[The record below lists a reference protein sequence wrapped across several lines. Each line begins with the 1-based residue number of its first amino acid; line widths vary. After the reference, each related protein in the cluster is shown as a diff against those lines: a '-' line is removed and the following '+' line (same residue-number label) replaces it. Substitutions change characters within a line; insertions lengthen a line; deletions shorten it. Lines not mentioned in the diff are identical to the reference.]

1 VLEPVTHPRPHPAPT
16 AGEPPRPGGA
26 PAPSR
31 PDDAPTGERW
41 HVLGGAEAAER
52 LDVDPGRGLE
62 AGEVAARLARHGR
75 NELAEVSR
83 RPPWQLFVDQFRNVL
98 IAVLVGAAVL
108 AGLVGDFKDT
118 IVITVVLLINA
129 VLGFVQE
136 NRAERSLAALR
147 QMLVATARARRHG
160 VVTDVPAAEL
170 VPGDVVLVEAGDRVP
185 ADGRI
190 VAAHSLEVDESSLT
204 GESSPVPKGT
214 AASPAD
220 APLADRAG
228 MAYMNTVVTRGRG
241 EVVVTATG
249 MGTEIGHLAGLLQA
263 TVDHRTPLQEQLHV
277 LGKRLAVAAGVAVAA
292 FFALGLLR
300 GGSVADTVLSSVAL
314 AVAAIPEGLPAVVTV
329 TLAVGVHQMAKR
341 GAIVKRLSSVET
353 LGATTVICS
362 DKTGTLTLNQMTARA
377 VVVAGHRSSVSGE
390 GYGGD
395 GGIDGGGAALDDLLE
410 AAVLCN
416 DSRID
421 GSTLVGDPTEGALV
435 ALASK
440 AGFDADRLRAQRP
453 RLAEVPFDSA
463 RKLMVTF
470 HREGDAALV
479 VVKGAP
485 DVLLERCATTLA
497 DDGGERVL
505 DAAGIAAV
513 HDDME
518 ALAAEGLRVLAVA
531 RGTVPAAV
539 VEAAGDE
546 LALMDLV
553 DGLCLLGLVGLL
565 DPPRPEAR
573 TAISVCRRAGI
584 DVKMITGDHAA
595 TATSIARQVGIEG
608 RTMTGAELDQLD
620 DVALAE
626 VIEGVGVFARVA
638 PEHKIR
644 LVSALQAGGHVV
656 AMTGD
661 GVNDAPALKGADIG
675 IAMGITGTEVS
686 KEAADMVLTDDDFAT
701 IVRAVEAG
709 RTIYDNIL
717 KFVRFQLSTNAGA
730 IFSLLGAQ
738 LLGLPVP
745 FTAIQVLWVN
755 LIMDG
760 PPAMAL
766 GVDPPASR
774 SMDRAPRRGGAI
786 LTRSRLSRVLVTGS
800 VMAAGT
806 LGVLSWQTGV
816 GSEDHALAMAFT
828 TFVFF
833 QVFNVFNARDEG
845 QSVFHRDTLRNG
857 KLWVAVG
864 LVVVL
869 QVLAVHLAPVQGVFG
884 TTELTGGDWLAV
896 LGVSSTVLWVEELRK
911 LVARRTR

>member
-1 VLEPVTHPRPHPAPT
+1 MLDADTPTRPDPTAPGPDPSASGPDPAPF
-16 AGEPPRPGGA
+16 GPD
-26 PAPSR
+26 PAPG
-31 PDDAPTGERW
+31 PGWHALAP
-41 HVLGGAEAAER
+41 AEAAGR
-52 LDVDPGRGLE
+52 LGVDPGRGLE
-62 AGEVAARLARHGR
+62 PAEAADRLASAGR
-75 NELAEVSR
+75 NELTEAPRRSR
-83 RPPWQLFVDQFRNVL
+83 WQLFADQFRNVL
-98 IAVLVGAAVL
+98 IAVLIGAAVL

-118 IVITVVLLINA
+118 IVIAVVLLINA

-147 QMLVATARARRHG
+147 QMLVATARVRRGG
-160 VVTDVPAAEL
+160 VATEVAATDL
-170 VPGDVVLVEAGDRVP
+170 VPGDVVLVEAGDRIP

-190 VAAHSLEVDESSLT
+190 VAAHSLEIDESALT
-204 GESSPVPKGT
+204 GESSPAAKVT
-214 AASPAD
+214 AAAPPE
-220 APLADRAG
+220 APLADRVG
-228 MAYMNTVVTRGRG
+228 MAYMNTVVTRGRA
-241 EVVVTATG
+241 EVLVTDTG
-249 MGTEIGHLAGLLQA
+249 MATEIGHLASLLQA
-263 TVDHRTPLQEQLHV
+263 TGDQQTPLQEQLHV

-292 FFALGLLR
+292 FFVLGLLR
-300 GGSVADTVLSSVAL
+300 GGTVAETVLSSVAL

-341 GAIVKRLSSVET
+341 GAIVKRLASVET

-362 DKTGTLTLNQMTARA
+362 DKTGTLTLNQMTART
-377 VVVAGHRSSVSGE
+377 VVVGGRHLRVTGE

-395 GGIDGGGAALDDLLE
+395 GSVEDVGAEVVGLVE
-410 AAVLCN
+410 AAALCN

-421 GSTLVGDPTEGALV
+421 GATLVGDPTEGALV
-435 ALASK
+435 ALAAK
-440 AGFDADRLRAQRP
+440 AGVDADRLRVERP
-453 RLAEVPFDSA
+453 RQAEVPFDSA
-463 RKLMVTF
+463 RKLMATF
-470 HREGDAALV
+470 HRDGDSCVV
-479 VVKGAP
+479 VVKGAT
-485 DVLLERCATTLA
+485 DVLLDRCTTVA
-497 DDGGERVL
+497 SEGGVRAL
-505 DAAGIAAV
+505 DADAVAGV

-518 ALAAEGLRVLAVA
+518 AMASGGLRVLAVA
-531 RGTVPAAV
+531 RGTVPAASV
-539 VEAAGDE
+539 DAASGEDDLLE
-546 LALMDLV
+546 LA

-573 TAISVCRRAGI
+573 DAIALCRRAGI
-584 DVKMITGDHAA
+584 GVKMITGDHAA
-595 TATSIARQVGIEG
+595 TATSIARQLGIEG
-608 RTMTGAELDQLD
+608 DTRTGAELDQLD
-620 DVALAE
+620 DAALSE
-626 VIEGVGVFARVA
+626 VIERTGVFARVA

-644 LVSALQAGGHVV
+644 LVQALQARGHVV

-675 IAMGITGTEVS
+675 VAMGITGTEVS

-766 GVDPPASR
+766 GVDPPASGV
-774 SMDRAPRRGGAI
+774 MDRSPRRGGAI
-786 LTRSRLSRVLVTGS
+786 LTGRRMTRVVTTGA

-806 LGVLSWQTGV
+806 LGVLAWQVGV
-816 GSEDHALAMAFT
+816 GSEAHALSMAFT

-833 QVFNVFNARDEG
+833 QVFNVFNARDEH

-864 LVVVL
+864 VVAVL
-869 QVLAVHLAPVQGVFG
+869 QVLAVHLDPVQGVFG
-884 TTELTGGDWLAV
+884 TADLTGTDWVAVLAV
-896 LGVSSTVLWVEELRK
+896 ASSVLWVEELRK
-911 LVARRTR
+911 LLARRRG

>member
-1 VLEPVTHPRPHPAPT
+1 MHVMRDDASRVDTTTAATRQVDRQPAWH
-16 AGEPPRPGGA
+16 ALA
-26 PAPSR
+26 PA
-31 PDDAPTGERW
+31 E
-41 HVLGGAEAAER
+41 VAAR

-62 AGEVAARLARHGR
+62 PAEVAIRLATSGR
-75 NELAEVSR
+75 NELTEAPR
-83 RPPWQLFVDQFRNVL
+83 KPRWQLFLDQFRNVL
-98 IAVLVGAAVL
+98 IAVLIGAAVL

-118 IVITVVLLINA
+118 IVIAVVLLINA

-136 NRAERSLAALR
+136 DRAERSLAALR
-147 QMLVATARARRHG
+147 QMLVATARVRRQG
-160 VVTDVPAAEL
+160 VVTEVAAPEV
-170 VPGDVVLVEAGDRVP
+170 VPGDVVLVEAGDRIP

-190 VAAHSLEVDESSLT
+190 TAAHSLEIDESALT
-204 GESSPVPKGT
+204 GESSPVVKGT
-214 AASPAD
+214 AGAAEDAS
-220 APLADRAG
+220 LADRAG

-241 EVVVTATG
+241 EVLVTATG
-249 MGTEIGHLAGLLQA
+249 MGTEIGHLAGLLQS
-263 TVDHRTPLQEQLHV
+263 TVEHRTPLQDQLHV

-292 FFALGLLR
+292 FFTLGILR
-300 GGSVADTVLSSVAL
+300 GGTIADTVLSSVAL

-341 GAIVKRLSSVET
+341 GAIVKRLASVET

-362 DKTGTLTLNQMTARA
+362 DKTGTLTLNQMTART
-377 VVVAGHRSSVSGE
+377 VVIDGRHLAVSGQ

-395 GGIDGGGAALDDLLE
+395 GVVEGAGPELDQLVE
-410 AAVLCN
+410 AVALCN

-435 ALASK
+435 ALATK
-440 AGFDADRLRAQRP
+440 AGVDVDRLRVDRP
-453 RLAEVPFDSA
+453 RQAEVPFDSA
-463 RKLMVTF
+463 RKLMATF
-470 HREGDAALV
+470 HREGETSV
-479 VVKGAP
+479 VLVKGAA
-485 DVLLERCATTLA
+485 DVLLHRCATTLRE
-497 DDGGERVL
+497 GGERAL

-518 ALAAEGLRVLAVA
+518 SMASGGLRVLAVA
-531 RGTVPAAV
+531 RGTVPAAA
-539 VEAAGDE
+539 VEAARGEDD
-546 LALMDLV
+546 LVALV

-573 TAISVCRRAGI
+573 DAIALCRRAGI
-584 DVKMITGDHAA
+584 SVKMITGDHAA
-595 TATSIARQVGIEG
+595 TATSIARQLGIEG
-608 RTMTGAELDQLD
+608 ETRTGAELDQLD
-620 DVALAE
+620 DVALAG
-626 VIEGVGVFARVA
+626 VIERTGVFARVA

-644 LVSALQAGGHVV
+644 LVQALQAGGHVV

-675 IAMGITGTEVS
+675 VAMGITGTEVS

-701 IVRAVEAG
+701 IVRAVESG

-730 IFSLLGAQ
+730 IGSLLGAQ

-766 GVDPPASR
+766 GVDPPASGV
-774 SMDRAPRRGGAI
+774 MDRGPRRGGAI
-786 LTRSRLSRVLVTGS
+786 LTGRRLSRVLTTGA

-806 LGVLSWQTGV
+806 LGVLAWQTGV
-816 GSEDHALAMAFT
+816 GSEEHALAMAFT
-828 TFVFF
+828 TFVVF
-833 QVFNVFNARDEG
+833 QLFNVFNARDEH

-857 KLWVAVG
+857 KLWLAVG
-864 LVVVL
+864 VVAVL
-869 QVLAVHLAPVQGVFG
+869 QVMAVHIDPLQGVFG
-884 TTELTGGDWLAV
+884 TADLTGSDWLAV
-896 LGVSSTVLWVEELRK
+896 LAVASSVLWVEEGRK
-911 LVARRTR
+911 LLARRPR